1 MPLARKKNGRGKDC
15 PAPENS
21 VFLQPN
27 GFAARVNALNLGEI
41 ITNDD
46 AIKRIGDAE
55 EALVLEEVHPKEFIR
70 VKH

>member
-1 MPLARKKNGRGKDC
+1 M
-15 PAPENS
+15 
-21 VFLQPN
+21 FLQTN